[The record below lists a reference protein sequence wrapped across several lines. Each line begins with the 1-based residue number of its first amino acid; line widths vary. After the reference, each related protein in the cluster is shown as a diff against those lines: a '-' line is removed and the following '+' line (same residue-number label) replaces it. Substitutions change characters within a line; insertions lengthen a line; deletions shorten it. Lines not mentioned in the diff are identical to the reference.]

1 MTRDEVIHR
10 LVQKYPDAVSTI
22 NTMPV
27 DEKVVSITP
36 ESFREVITWLLL
48 ETDFRHLTT
57 ITAQNIENGI
67 ALMYHFWHRQGLTLK
82 VVLPDGV
89 KCIHSLVDQLPGA
102 AFYEREV
109 AEMYGLDFEG
119 HADMLPLFTTPK
131 GEAEPGIDGQPEREG
146 EK

>member
-10 LVQKYPDAVSTI
+10 MAQRFPDAVSAI

-27 DEKVVSITP
+27 DEKVVLITP

-48 ETDFRHLTT
+48 ETGFTHLTT

-82 VVLPDGV
+82 VVLQISE
-89 KCIHSLVDQLPGA
+89 KCIPSLVEQLPGA

-109 AEMYGLDFEG
+109 AEMYGLDFKG
-119 HADMLPLFTTPK
+119 HAGMLPLFTTPEK
-131 GEAEPGIDGQPEREG
+131 EAEPGFDGQPQSERDA
-146 EK
+146 